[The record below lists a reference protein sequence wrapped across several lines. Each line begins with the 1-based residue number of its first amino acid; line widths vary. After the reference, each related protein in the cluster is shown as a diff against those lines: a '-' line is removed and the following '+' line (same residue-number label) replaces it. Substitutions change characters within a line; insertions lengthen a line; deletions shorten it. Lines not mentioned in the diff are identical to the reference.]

1 MERKDTRKTSWTK
14 VASVDAKSPLSCTAQ
29 KLLEDV
35 PYLFRV
41 IAVNEEGQSPPL
53 EADKEIVPK
62 APAGEWRN
70 SFSKRNFTNY
80 TQPKQVLVKIK
91 PFKVLKHARL
101 ALEQGVGHWVY
112 KKKYPFQ
119 KIKENKRE
127 KHMSERFF

>member
-62 APAGEWRN
+62 APAGKWK
-70 SFSKRNFTNY
+70 F
-80 TQPKQVLVKIK
+80 
-91 PFKVLKHARL
+91 FKGTASILLNKDYIVNLEILK
-101 ALEQGVGHWVY
+101 
-112 KKKYPFQ
+112 
-119 KIKENKRE
+119 
-127 KHMSERFF
+127 